1 VLSDFYLSG
10 LGNGDKAQQQ
20 VDLDKQAED
29 KQRRLLD
36 QEIGALKK
44 RRDRVRRQKGDWQ
57 AMFGELSD

>member
-1 VLSDFYLSG
+1 MLSDFYLSG